1 LRNVTPL
8 PAPLFDPAHPT
19 NSWRLDGGVGF
30 TFPAGVTLPPL
41 SYALVVNFD
50 PDQDPVRLAWFR
62 NVYAL
67 TTNTPVFGPYSG
79 NLDNAGDRVGLYKP
93 DPPQVPPVPD
103 AGFVPYVL
111 VDEVRYAAAAPW
123 PAGADGTGYS
133 LQRIAGIG
141 FGEDPANWQTAAPT
155 AGRLNVGAMTVDTDL
170 DGLPDEWELANGLD
184 PEDANDIN
192 GPLGDPD
199 GDGQSNLQ
207 EYVAGTN
214 PLDAQSRLKIDS
226 IAVTSG
232 ITLSFLAAS
241 NRTYTVQFTGAP
253 DSGEWQKL
261 ADISARPT
269 DHVEFIPD
277 VTASTNRFYRLV
289 TPQQP

>member
-1 LRNVTPL
+1 
-8 PAPLFDPAHPT
+8 
-19 NSWRLDGGVGF
+19 
-30 TFPAGVTLPPL
+30 
-41 SYALVVNFD
+41 
-50 PDQDPVRLAWFR
+50 LAWFR

-79 NLDNAGDRVGLYKP
+79 NLDNARDRVGLYKP

-155 AGRLNVGAMTVDTDL
+155 AGHLNVGAMTVDTDL

-241 NRTYTVQFTGAP
+241 NRTYTVQFTGLRRVAKT
-253 DSGEWQKL
+253 GGHF
-261 ADISARPT
+261 RPS
-269 DHVEFIPD
+269 HRPRGVYP
-277 VTASTNRFYRLV
+277 
-289 TPQQP
+289 